1 MIFNS
6 WQLLNHTLVETL
18 VTLVQR
24 TLLFGL
30 CLMMVICLLKMFI
43 LYINVDGSYI
53 STMAKAVCG
62 GPVRDYEGRMIK
74 GIYTNLGTCHS
85 LWVELWG
92 MSYSI

>member
-1 MIFNS
+1 
-6 WQLLNHTLVETL
+6 
-18 VTLVQR
+18 
-24 TLLFGL
+24 
-30 CLMMVICLLKMFI
+30 MVICLLKMFI

-92 MSYSI
+92 MYYSIQVANNLGFNFIFKWILWLPSTLSLVSS